1 MDLTDLRQAM
11 RRYWALALAVLVIVL
26 LNGAAASFIPEKTYK
41 ATATVTADLNP
52 AIQGSP
58 VQAASFQ
65 IPSIVETVSSSPFRA
80 SVVAGLPPEQ
90 GDDPVWLSAVSDSGT
105 GIIRLTATGRDPAA
119 VAAWATAAAN
129 ALVAQENTLTPAPV
143 DPATTTIPGTP
154 PPPGISTSPVHL
166 ELLNPASIPSVPSSP
181 RPTVLLIGTF
191 VLGCILAVVAA
202 VVAYRFNRALDVVE
216 DIRRRLGV
224 PVIGQIPTIRPLK
237 RGNRSFAEV
246 FSQDSP
252 DLVEAFQGLR
262 TSIELLSRDGNL
274 RAIAVSSWGAG
285 EGKSSVCAGL
295 AMAFS
300 SSGHKV
306 VAIDAD
312 LRNPNLHHRMGES
325 FGEGIADAG
334 RIPIDNLVWPTRFP
348 NLSLVTAG
356 IPDRHPADVLAVTL
370 PRVVGSL
377 LADDRL
383 LLIDAPPI
391 HGVAETPMILSTAGH
406 VVLVVDG
413 TSHKLPQLEQSVRR
427 LQGSGVTIV
436 GVVLNRMRRRR
447 QAPQY
452 RAYVP
457 GAPKRLPTNGQV
469 TTRRKRGKPA
479 PRPPALV
486 PKPPGPG
493 PRP

>member
-1 MDLTDLRQAM
+1 MDLSDFRLAM

-26 LNGAAASFIPEKTYK
+26 LNGVAASYLPAKTYR
-41 ATATVTADLNP
+41 ASATVAASPNP
-52 AIQGSP
+52 VVNGSP

-65 IPSIVETVSSSPFRA
+65 IPVVVETISSSPFRTRVMEGLA
-80 SVVAGLPPEQ
+80 PEVA
-90 GDDPVWLSAVSDSGT
+90 DDPVSLWAEAEPGT
-105 GIIRLTATGRDPAA
+105 GIIRVRASGREPEV
-119 VAAWATAAAN
+119 VAAWATAAAGAIVEQVN
-129 ALVAQENTLTPAPV
+129 AVPPAPAEPTVPGGPAAPAAPASLVILELV
-143 DPATTTIPGTP
+143 DPA
-154 PPPGISTSPVHL
+154 
-166 ELLNPASIPSVPSSP
+166 SVPSEAVSP
-181 RPTVLLIGTF
+181 RPTILLFGTF

-224 PVIGQIPTIRPLK
+224 PVIGQVPTIRPLK

-252 DLVEAFQGLR
+252 ELVEAFQGLR
-262 TSIELLSRDGNL
+262 TSIELLSRDGPL
-274 RAIAVSSWGAG
+274 GSIAVASWGAG

-295 AMAFS
+295 ALAFS

-312 LRNPNLHHRMGES
+312 LRNPNLHHRLGES
-325 FGEGIADAG
+325 FGEGVADAG
-334 RIPIDNLVWPTRFP
+334 RVPVENLVWPTRFP
-348 NLSLVTAG
+348 NLSLMSAG

-377 LADDRL
+377 MAEDRL

-391 HGVAETPMILSTAGH
+391 HGVAETPMILSVAGH

-413 TSHKLPQLEQSVRR
+413 TSGSKLPQLEQSVRR

-436 GVVLNRMRRRR
+436 GVVLNRMRKSR

-457 GAPKRLPTNGQV
+457 GAHDRPAPTNGQRTV
-469 TTRRKRGKPA
+469 RRPAKQGA
-479 PRPPALV
+479 PRPAALA
-486 PKPPGPG
+486 PKPGAG
-493 PRP
+493 PR